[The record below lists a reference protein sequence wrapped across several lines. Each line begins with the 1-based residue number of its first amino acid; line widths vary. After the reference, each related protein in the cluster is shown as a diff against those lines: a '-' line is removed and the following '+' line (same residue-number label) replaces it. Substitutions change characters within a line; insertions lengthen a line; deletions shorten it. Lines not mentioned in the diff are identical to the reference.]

1 VDLIVFMKALNKVTL
16 IGHLGKDPEIV
27 FTENNVAVAKFTLAT
42 SETYKDKTGKMVVQT
57 EWHQIVLWRGLA
69 EMAQKFLHKGN
80 LIYVEGKLKT
90 RTWEDKEGNK
100 KSVTEIIGDDL
111 MMLDKKSDNQQAQDF
126 AL

>member
-1 VDLIVFMKALNKVTL
+1 MKALNKVTL

-111 MMLDKKSDNQQAQDF
+111 IMLDKKSDNQQAQDF